1 LEASGAGI
9 QDEQTTTITKKWMQR
24 FQNILF
30 FVHFN
35 RSSERAVSRVCWLAE
50 HTGAFVTVFGIDP
63 LFGTQTRGL
72 MSSLHSSHDESAQG
86 YANSSCQDQLDVI
99 TQNLIDYGINVR
111 AIIGHG
117 PEVQEIQQ
125 QIQIG
130 KHDLCIKTMDHAHLG
145 GLWPSTDLQLL
156 RQCPVALWLLHPN
169 QTERL
174 QRLLAVVDL
183 DIDDHK
189 SAALNNHILGMSTS
203 LAELDSAILD
213 VLHPWWLPEE
223 SALGHSFI
231 KQLKVEVDAAVQQT
245 KHQTHRQLNRL
256 VEQYAHSKIDIHS
269 VLESGIPEDAIPRYA
284 KTRGV
289 DTLIM
294 GTEGRAGFTNLLIG
308 NTAAIILKLLDCSLL
323 VVRPPQLPTDEV
335 TH

>member
-1 LEASGAGI
+1 
-9 QDEQTTTITKKWMQR
+9 MQR

-35 RSSERAVSRVCWLAE
+35 RSSERAVSRVRWLAE

-63 LFGTQTRGL
+63 LSGTQTRGL
-72 MSSLHSSHDESAQG
+72 TISLHSSHDESAQG
-86 YANSSCQDQLDVI
+86 LPNSSCQDQLDVI
-99 TQNLIDYGINVR
+99 TQNLIDHGINAR
-111 AIIGHG
+111 AVIGHG
-117 PEVQEIQQ
+117 PEMQEIQQ

-156 RQCPVALWLLHPN
+156 RQCPVTLWLLHPN
-169 QTERL
+169 QTGRV

-189 SAALNNHILGMSTS
+189 SEAMNNQVLGMSTS
-203 LAELDSAILD
+203 LAELNSAILD
-213 VLHPWWLPEE
+213 VLHPWWQPEE

-231 KQLKVEVDAAVQQT
+231 KQPKVEVDAAVQPT
-245 KHQTHRQLNRL
+245 KHQAHRQLNRL
-256 VEQYAHSKIDIHS
+256 VEQYAHPKIDIHS
-269 VLESGIPEDAIPRYA
+269 VLESGLPEDAIPRYA
-284 KTRGV
+284 KTKGV
-289 DTLIM
+289 DILIM
-294 GTEGRAGFTNLLIG
+294 GMEGRTGFTNLLIG
-308 NTAAIILKLLDCSLL
+308 NTGGIVLKLLDCSLL
-323 VVRPPQLPTDEV
+323 VVRPPQLPTDEI